1 MNGSDDEPGL
11 KHRAMA
17 SPPADRPAAPD
28 PVRQLRETFRRHLD
42 TFYAT
47 LKLAPPYHS
56 VEQGILHLTRI
67 LNALPVEERQ
77 RIAND
82 PAAQWT
88 CFREAFV
95 ASGLNMKHRGILA
108 GLARRRETLNLPAE
122 YHCLLD
128 TFLT

>member
-1 MNGSDDEPGL
+1 MPAPSADKPPHSDPI
-11 KHRAMA
+11 
-17 SPPADRPAAPD
+17 
-28 PVRQLRETFRRHLD
+28 RQLRETFRRHLE

-67 LNALPVEERQ
+67 LTALPVEERH

-82 PAAQWT
+82 PAAQWPY
-88 CFREAFV
+88 FREAFV
-95 ASGLNMKHRGILA
+95 ASGLNQKHRGILA
-108 GLARRRETLNLPAE
+108 GMARRRETLDLPPE
-122 YHCLLD
+122 YYCLLD

>member
-1 MNGSDDEPGL
+1 MPASSPDQPSASDPI
-11 KHRAMA
+11 
-17 SPPADRPAAPD
+17 
-28 PVRQLRETFRRHLD
+28 RQLRDTFRRHLE
-42 TFYAT
+42 TFYAA

-56 VEQGILHLTRI
+56 VEQGILHLTRM

-82 PAAQWT
+82 PAAQWA

-95 ASGLNMKHRGILA
+95 ASGLNLKHRGILA
-108 GLARRRETLNLPAE
+108 GMARRRETLDLPSE

-128 TFLT
+128 TFLM

>member
-1 MNGSDDEPGL
+1 MVSPSADQPSASDPI
-11 KHRAMA
+11 
-17 SPPADRPAAPD
+17 
-28 PVRQLRETFRRHLD
+28 RQLRETFRRHLE

-56 VEQGILHLTRI
+56 VEQGILHLTRT

-82 PAAQWT
+82 PAAQWA

-108 GLARRRETLNLPAE
+108 GMARRRETLDLPAE

>member
-1 MNGSDDEPGL
+1 MT
-11 KHRAMA
+11 
-17 SPPADRPAAPD
+17 SPSANQPSD

-56 VEQGILHLTRI
+56 VEQSLLHLTRI

-88 CFREAFV
+88 SFREAFV
-95 ASGLNMKHRGILA
+95 SSGLNLKHRGILA
-108 GLARRRETLNLPAE
+108 ALARRREALDLPAE

>member
-1 MNGSDDEPGL
+1 LIVVDDPLLGN
-11 KHRAMA
+11 RAMV
-17 SPPADRPAAPD
+17 SSSTDKPPPSD
-28 PVRQLRETFRRHLD
+28 PIRQLRETFRRHLD

-56 VEQGILHLTRI
+56 VEQGILHLTKI
-67 LNALPVEERQ
+67 LNALPVEERH

-88 CFREAFV
+88 YFREAFV
-95 ASGLNMKHRGILA
+95 ASGLNTKHRGILA
-108 GLARRRETLNLPAE
+108 GMARRRETLDLPAE